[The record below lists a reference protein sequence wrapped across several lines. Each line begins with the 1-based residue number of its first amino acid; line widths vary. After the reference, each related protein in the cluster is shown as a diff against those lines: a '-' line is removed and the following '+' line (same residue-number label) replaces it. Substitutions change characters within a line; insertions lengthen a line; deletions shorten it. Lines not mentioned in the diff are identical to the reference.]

1 MPNLSVSTNFPQGFS
16 NGLSVRGIP
25 INQAQ
30 PGSVFYLNNSTN
42 LLPNQRAGADGNR
55 GTFLDPF
62 ATLQAAS
69 AACTA
74 GRGDIIFIGAGHAE
88 TISSATALTLAKA
101 GVAVVGLGGGE
112 LRPTFTLDTA
122 NTSTINITANDVSFQ
137 NCVFIG
143 NFLAIASLFTLT
155 TAKNFALVGCEVRDT
170 SSILNILAV
179 VTTAA
184 TSNAA
189 DGLMIVSCK
198 ITSLATSGAVL
209 LVAAAGTNDRWLVM
223 DNRYLA
229 ATTGT
234 GALIPITT
242 GKILTNLYVQKNYI
256 NVQNATGTTTGVI
269 LTTNGSTNTGF
280 ISENRLHGLPTSPIL
295 CTASSGFVYDGN
307 TWADTADLQGYAVPA
322 ADS

>member
-62 ATLQAAS
+62 ATLQQAS
-69 AACTA
+69 SMCTA

-88 TISSATALTLAKA
+88 KISSATALTLSKS
-101 GVAVVGLGGGE
+101 GVAVVGLGSGE

-155 TAKNFALVGCEVRDT
+155 TAKNFALVGCEVKDT
-170 SSILNILAV
+170 SSILNILAI
-179 VTTAA
+179 VTTDT
-184 TSNAA
+184 TSNDA
-189 DGLMIVSCK
+189 DGLVLVNNK
-198 ITSLATSGAVL
+198 IASLATSGAVL
-209 LVAAAGTNDRWLVM
+209 LVSALGTNDRWFM
-223 DNRYLA
+223 EGNRYLA
-229 ATTGT
+229 VTTGT
-234 GALIPITT
+234 GALIPIAA
-242 GKILTNLYVQKNYI
+242 GKILTNLYVNANYI
-256 NVQNATGTTTGVI
+256 NVQNATGTTTGII

-280 ISENRLHGLPTSPIL
+280 ITNNTLHGLPSSPIL
-295 CTASSGFVYDGN
+295 CTATSGFCYNGN
-307 TWADTADLQGYAVPA
+307 LWADTADLQGYLVPA